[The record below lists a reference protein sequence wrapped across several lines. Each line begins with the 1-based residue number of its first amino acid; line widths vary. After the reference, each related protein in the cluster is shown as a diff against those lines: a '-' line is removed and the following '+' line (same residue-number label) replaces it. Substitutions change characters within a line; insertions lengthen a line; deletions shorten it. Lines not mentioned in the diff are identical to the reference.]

1 MRREARLC
9 LTAIV
14 CIARP
19 YMVYSAEL
27 IMKCLNV
34 LRANSLP
41 FYVIKFYLVS
51 EVVFEKGSFD
61 GCKQQ

>member
-1 MRREARLC
+1 MRRELGLC

-14 CIARP
+14 WIVRSCIT
-19 YMVYSAEL
+19 YSIEL

-41 FYVIKFYLVS
+41 FYVIKFHLAS
-51 EVVFEKGSFD
+51 EGEFEKESFHI
-61 GCKQQ
+61 CN